1 MNLRKR
7 HSLLIVSSPS
17 GAGKTTLCR
26 RLVARRPEFQLSV
39 SHTTRPPRPGEED
52 GREYHFVS
60 DAVFDSM
67 IDTHV
72 FLEWAPVHQHRYGT
86 SKNEVT
92 RIFAMDKNPLFDVDY
107 QGTRSILNAYEKAIS
122 VFILP
127 PSMAE
132 LARRLRARKTESE
145 DAFRTRLGNSTREL
159 ENYGLY
165 HHLIL
170 NDELDKAYADLE
182 AIALGQPRSRPAP
195 TLLDVERLIAEG
207 SSLQKDG
214 ATLRAA

>member
-1 MNLRKR
+1 
-7 HSLLIVSSPS
+7 
-17 GAGKTTLCR
+17 
-26 RLVARRPEFQLSV
+26 
-39 SHTTRPPRPGEED
+39 
-52 GREYHFVS
+52 
-60 DAVFDSM
+60 VFGNY
-67 IDTHV
+67 
-72 FLEWAPVHQHRYGT
+72 YGT
-86 SKNEVT
+86 SRAAIEVCLAKG
-92 RIFAMDKNPLFDVDY
+92 IDVFLDIDW
-107 QGTRSILNAYEKAIS
+107 QGARQDREKIPDAVS

-207 SSLQKDG
+207 SALQKDG